1 MQAEHQEIID
11 FIRRYPPF
19 DVLPAAVLARIAA
32 SIDVSYY
39 KAGTPILTFGQQVDA
54 FYVIRSGAVEIYRR
68 NGDLY
73 NRLSAGG
80 YFGEFG
86 LLREN
91 SVRFPVTALEDTL
104 TYLIPAVIFHELFK
118 KYEEFADLVEVE
130 DRTRLR
136 QTVARKEE
144 ANGLMASRI
153 ETLIS
158 RPPVTINSHASVQ
171 ETAKK
176 MSEEGVSSLLIV
188 TPPTDEKG
196 PQSSTLAGIVTDKD
210 LRDRVIA
217 DGLSLTTPV
226 SQIMTAQLTHI
237 EHAQLVFEAM
247 LTMMQH
253 NIHHLPVLKHG
264 HPIGVISQSD
274 IIRYESQNSLFIV
287 SRIFH
292 CNSSAELSGLK
303 NEVRACFTRIVRED
317 ANSQMIGRAMAVIG
331 RSFTQR
337 LLALAEAELGPPP
350 VPYCF
355 ITLGSMARQEQLLV
369 TDQDNAIILD
379 NDYDATR
386 HEAYFM
392 ALTRRV
398 SDGLAACGYSYC
410 KGGIMAT
417 NKRWRQPLTVWENY
431 FDEWI
436 DTPSPQTLL
445 DSAIFFDLD
454 AVWGQLAW
462 AEQLNHRITQKVR
475 HNSRFLAC
483 MARNA
488 LLRTPPLGFFKNFV
502 MELSGQHTQSIDMK
516 RRGTAPLADLIRV
529 HALAAGSAEQNS
541 FDRLQDIMQTD
552 LLPNGRGQD
561 LRDAL
566 EFISMVRIRH
576 QAQDVEN
583 GRDPDNSIEPHN
595 LSDFERKNLK
605 DAFQILSNAQKFLKY
620 RYQPGRKV

>member
-1 MQAEHQEIID
+1 MQAEHQDIVD
-11 FIRRYPPF
+11 FIQRYPPF
-19 DVLPAAVLARIAA
+19 DALPLTALTRIAA
-32 SIDVSYY
+32 NIEVSYY

-54 FYVIRSGAVEIYRR
+54 WYVIRSGAVEIYRR

-104 TYLIPAVIFHELFK
+104 TYLIPAAIFNELFR

-130 DRTRLR
+130 DHTRLR
-136 QTVARKEE
+136 QTVARTEE
-144 ANGLMASRI
+144 ANGLMSSRI
-153 ETLIS
+153 ETLIG
-158 RPPVTINSHASVQ
+158 RAPVTIDSGATVC
-171 ETAKK
+171 ETARK
-176 MSEEGVSSLLIV
+176 MSKEGVSSLLIV
-188 TPPTDEKG
+188 TSNAEGKKPA
-196 PQSSTLAGIVTDKD
+196 LVGIVTDKD

-217 DGLSLTTPV
+217 AGLRFDTPIGD
-226 SQIMTAQLTHI
+226 IMTAQLTHV
-237 EHAQLVFEAM
+237 EHHQLVFEAM
-247 LTMMQH
+247 LTMMQQ
-253 NIHHLPVLKHG
+253 NIHHLPVLKNG
-264 HPIGVISQSD
+264 RPVGVISQSD
-274 IIRYESQNSLFIV
+274 IIRYESRNSLFIV

-292 CNSSAELSGLK
+292 CNSTEELSALK
-303 NEVRACFTRIVRED
+303 NEVRACFGRIVRED

-337 LLALAEAELGPPP
+337 LLALAEAALGPPP

-369 TDQDNAIILD
+369 TDQDNALILD
-379 NDYDATR
+379 NRYDASR

-410 KGGIMAT
+410 TGNIMAT
-417 NKRWRQPLTVWENY
+417 NSRWRQPLSVWESY

-454 AVWGQLAW
+454 AVWGQVKW
-462 AEQLNHRITQKVR
+462 GEQLNSRIRHKVR

-488 LLRTPPLGFFKNFV
+488 LLRKPPLGFFKNFV
-502 MELSGQHTQSIDMK
+502 MEPSGQHTPSIDMK

-529 HALAAGSAEQNS
+529 HALAAGSTARNS
-541 FDRLQDIMQTD
+541 FDRLQDIMQAD
-552 LLPNGRGQD
+552 ILPNGRGQD
-561 LRDAL
+561 LRDSM

-583 GRDPDNSIEPHN
+583 GQQPDNRIEPLN

-620 RYQPGRKV
+620 RYQPGRKG

>member
-1 MQAEHQEIID
+1 MQAGHQEIID
-11 FIRRYPPF
+11 FIQRYPPF
-19 DVLPAAVLARIAA
+19 NTLPLTALARIAA
-32 SIDVSYY
+32 TLEVSYY

-54 FYVIRSGAVEIYRR
+54 WYLIRSGAVEIYRR

-104 TYLIPAVIFHELFK
+104 TYLIPAPIFNELFS

-136 QTVARKEE
+136 QTVARTEE
-144 ANGLMASRI
+144 ASGLMTSRI
-153 ETLIS
+153 EALIS
-158 RPPVTINSHASVQ
+158 RPPVTIDSRATVCEAAQ
-171 ETAKK
+171 K
-176 MSEEGVSSLLIV
+176 MSKEGVSSLLIV
-188 TPPTDEKG
+188 TPEADGERS
-196 PQSSTLAGIVTDKD
+196 QTLAGIVTDKD

-217 DGLSLTTPV
+217 RGLSFDTPV
-226 SQIMTAQLTHI
+226 ATIMTGQLTHVS
-237 EHAQLVFEAM
+237 HHQLVFEAM
-247 LTMMQH
+247 LIMMQH
-253 NIHHLPVLKHG
+253 NIHHLPVLKQDL
-264 HPIGVISQSD
+264 PVGVISQSD
-274 IIRYESQNSLFIV
+274 IIRYESQNSLFLV

-292 CNSSAELSGLK
+292 CNSISELSTLK
-303 NEVRACFTRIVRED
+303 NEVRACFSRIVRED
-317 ANSQMIGRAMAVIG
+317 ANSQMTGRAMAVIG

-369 TDQDNAIILD
+369 TDQDNALILD
-379 NDYDATR
+379 NRYDASR

-392 ALTRRV
+392 ALARRV
-398 SDGLAACGYSYC
+398 CDGLAACGYHYC
-410 KGGIMAT
+410 SGNIMAT
-417 NKRWRQPLTVWENY
+417 NGRWRQPLAVWEGY

-462 AEQLNHRITQKVR
+462 GEQLNKRITHKVR

-488 LLRTPPLGFFKNFV
+488 LLRKPPLGFFKNFV
-502 MELSGQHTQSIDMK
+502 MEPSGQHTQSIDMK

-529 HALAAGSAEQNS
+529 HALAAGSAARNS

-552 LLPNGRGQD
+552 LLPHGRGQD

-576 QAQDVEN
+576 QAQDVES
-583 GRDPDNSIEPHN
+583 GQEPDNRIEPLN
-595 LSDFERKNLK
+595 LSEFERKNLK

>member
-11 FIRRYPPF
+11 FIQRYPPF
-19 DVLPAAVLARIAA
+19 DVLPTTALARIAA
-32 SIDVSYY
+32 NIEVSYY

-54 FYVIRSGAVEIYRR
+54 WYVIRSGAVEIYRR

-104 TYLIPAVIFHELFK
+104 TYLIPAPIFNELFRK
-118 KYEEFADLVEVE
+118 HEVFADLVEVE

-136 QTVARKEE
+136 QTVARTEE
-144 ANGLMASRI
+144 ANGLMSSRI
-153 ETLIS
+153 EALIS
-158 RPPVTINSHASVQ
+158 RPLVTIDSRATVS
-171 ETAKK
+171 ETAQK
-176 MSEEGVSSLLIV
+176 MSKEGVSSLLIV
-188 TPPTDEKG
+188 SSDVKG
-196 PQSSTLAGIVTDKD
+196 KTLAGIVTDKD

-217 DGLSLTTPV
+217 GGLSFATPV
-226 SQIMTAQLTHI
+226 SEIMTAQLCHV
-237 EHAQLVFEAM
+237 EHYQLVFEAM

-253 NIHHLPVLKHG
+253 NIHHLPVLKNG
-264 HPIGVISQSD
+264 HPVGVISQSD

-292 CNSSAELSGLK
+292 CNSKEELSALK
-303 NEVRACFTRIVRED
+303 NEVRACFARIVRED
-317 ANSQMIGRAMAVIG
+317 ANSQMTGRAMAVIG

-369 TDQDNAIILD
+369 TDQDNAMILD
-379 NDYDATR
+379 NRYDALH

-392 ALTRRV
+392 ALSRRV
-398 SDGLAACGYSYC
+398 SEGLAACGYSYC
-410 KGGIMAT
+410 KGNIMAT
-417 NKRWRQPLTVWENY
+417 NSRWCQPLSVWEGY

-436 DTPSPQTLL
+436 DSPSPQTLL

-454 AVWGQLAW
+454 AVWGQVEW
-462 AEQLNHRITQKVR
+462 GEQLNQRITHKVR

-488 LLRTPPLGFFKNFV
+488 LLRKPPLGFFKNFV
-502 MELSGQHTQSIDMK
+502 MEPSGQHTQSIDMK

-529 HALAAGSAEQNS
+529 HALAAGSKAHNS

-552 LLPNGRGQD
+552 ILPHGRGQD
-561 LRDAL
+561 LRDSL

-583 GRDPDNSIEPHN
+583 GQEPDNRIEPLN

-605 DAFQILSNAQKFLKY
+605 DAFQILSNAQKYLKY

>member
-1 MQAEHQEIID
+1 MQSAHQEIID
-11 FIRRYPPF
+11 FIQRYPPF
-19 DVLPAAVLARIAA
+19 DTLPLTALARIAA
-32 SIDVSYY
+32 HIEVSYF
-39 KAGTPILTFGQQVDA
+39 KAGTPILTFGQPVDA
-54 FYVIRSGAVEIYRR
+54 WYVIRSGAVEIYRR

-73 NRLSAGG
+73 NRLTAGG

-104 TYLIPAVIFHELFK
+104 TYLIPAPIFNALFR

-136 QTVARKEE
+136 QTVARTEE

-153 ETLIS
+153 EVLIS
-158 RPPVTINSHASVQ
+158 RPPVTLDSRATVRD
-171 ETAKK
+171 AAVK
-176 MSEEGVSSLLIV
+176 MSKEDVSSLLIV
-188 TPPTDEKG
+188 TPMAEVNPAVRPALT
-196 PQSSTLAGIVTDKD
+196 GIVTDKD
-210 LRDRVIA
+210 LRERVIA
-217 DGLSLTTPV
+217 GGLGFETPV
-226 SQIMTAQLTHI
+226 KAIMTAPLNHV
-237 EHAQLVFEAM
+237 EHYQLVSEAM

-253 NIHHLPVLKHG
+253 NIHHLPVMKNG
-264 HPIGVISQSD
+264 CPVGVISQSD

-292 CNSSAELSGLK
+292 CQRPDELSALK
-303 NEVRACFTRIVRED
+303 NEVRACFSRIVRED
-317 ANSQMIGRAMAVIG
+317 ANSQMTGRAMAVIG

-369 TDQDNAIILD
+369 TDQDNALILD
-379 NDYDATR
+379 NRYDPLR
-386 HEAYFM
+386 HAPYFM

-398 SDGLAACGYSYC
+398 SDGLDACGYRYC
-410 KGGIMAT
+410 KGNIMAT
-417 NKRWRQPLTVWENY
+417 NSRWCQPLSVWERY

-436 DTPSPQTLL
+436 DSPSPQSLL

-454 AVWGQLAW
+454 AVWGQVEW
-462 AEQLNHRITQKVR
+462 GEQLNQRIRHKAR
-475 HNSRFLAC
+475 HNARFLAC
-483 MARNA
+483 LARNA
-488 LLRTPPLGFFKNFV
+488 LLRKPPLGFFKNFV
-502 MELSGQHTQSIDMK
+502 MEPSGQHTQSIDMK

-529 HALAAGSAEQNS
+529 HALAAGATAHNS
-541 FDRLQDIMQTD
+541 FDRLQTIMQAD
-552 LLPNGRGQD
+552 ILPHGRGQD

-583 GRDPDNSIEPHN
+583 GQEPDNRIEPLN

-620 RYQPGRKV
+620 RYQPGRSV

>member
-1 MQAEHQEIID
+1 MQAEHQEIIR
-11 FIRRYPPF
+11 FIQRHPPF
-19 DVLPAAVLARIAA
+19 DVLPLTALTRIAA
-32 SIDVSYY
+32 NIEVSYY

-54 FYVIRSGAVEIYRR
+54 WYVIRSGAVEIYRR
-68 NGDLY
+68 NGELY

-104 TYLIPAVIFHELFK
+104 AWLIPAPIFNELFR
-118 KYEEFADLVEVE
+118 KYEEFADWVEVE

-136 QTVARKEE
+136 QTVARTAE
-144 ANGLMASRI
+144 ANSLMSSRI
-153 ETLIS
+153 ETLIA
-158 RPPVTINSHASVQ
+158 RPPVTLDGRATVG
-171 ETAKK
+171 EAARK
-176 MSEEGVSSLLIV
+176 MSKEGVSSLLIV
-188 TPPTDEKG
+188 TPDAEGKAP
-196 PQSSTLAGIVTDKD
+196 TLAGIVTDKD

-217 DGLSLTTPV
+217 AGLSFDTPIA
-226 SQIMTAQLTHI
+226 SIMTAKLTHV
-237 EHAQLVFEAM
+237 EHSQLVFEAM
-247 LTMMQH
+247 LTMMQQ
-253 NIHHLPVLKHG
+253 NIHHLPVLKNG
-264 HPIGVISQSD
+264 RPTGVISQSD
-274 IIRYESQNSLFIV
+274 VIRYESQNSLFII

-292 CNSSAELSGLK
+292 CNSAEELSALK
-303 NEVRACFTRIVRED
+303 NEVRACFSRIVRED

-369 TDQDNAIILD
+369 TDQDNALILD
-379 NDYDATR
+379 NRYVPQR

-398 SDGLAACGYSYC
+398 CDGLAACGYSYC
-410 KGGIMAT
+410 KGNIMAT
-417 NKRWRQPLTVWENY
+417 NGRWCQPLSVWEAY

-436 DTPSPQTLL
+436 DKPSPQTLL
-445 DSAIFFDLD
+445 DSAIFFDLE
-454 AVWGQLAW
+454 AVWGQVEW
-462 AEQLNHRITQKVR
+462 GDQLNQRITRKAR

-483 MARNA
+483 LARNA
-488 LLRTPPLGFFKNFV
+488 LLRKPPLGFFKHFV

-529 HALAAGSAEQNS
+529 HALAAGSTAHNS
-541 FDRLQDIMQTD
+541 FDRLQDIIQAD
-552 LLPNGRGQD
+552 ILPHGRGQD
-561 LRDAL
+561 LRDSL
-566 EFISMVRIRH
+566 EFISIVRIRH

-583 GRDPDNSIEPHN
+583 SQQPDNSIEPLN
-595 LSDFERKNLK
+595 LSEFERKNLK

-620 RYQPGRKV
+620 RYQPGRKI